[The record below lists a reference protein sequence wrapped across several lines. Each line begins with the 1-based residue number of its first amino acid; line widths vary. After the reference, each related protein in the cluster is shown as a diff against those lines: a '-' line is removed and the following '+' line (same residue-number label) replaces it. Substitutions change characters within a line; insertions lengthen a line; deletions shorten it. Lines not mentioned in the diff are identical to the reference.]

1 MPTQAAKVFEVER
14 RDVFMLRDILPGP
27 AWSPYSSGIPARSRE
42 VEPIFEEESGEEE
55 GSNLRGL
62 VIALALE
69 AILAVSVYELWR
81 GWHFLR

>member
-1 MPTQAAKVFEVER
+1 
-14 RDVFMLRDILPGP
+14 
-27 AWSPYSSGIPARSRE
+27 

>member
-1 MPTQAAKVFEVER
+1 
-14 RDVFMLRDILPGP
+14 MLRDILPGP

-42 VEPIFEEESGEEE
+42 VESMVEEECGEE

-62 VIALALE
+62 AIAVALE
-69 AILAVSVYELWR
+69 AIMAVSVYELWR